1 MSNTV
6 QAIPSRSNDNAVDKP
21 LMPPPMIPTVG
32 REEANREDMREIDS
46 TRAIEDG
53 QGGVH
58 DCLLFYVLVWREVG

>member
-1 MSNTV
+1 
-6 QAIPSRSNDNAVDKP
+6 
-21 LMPPPMIPTVG
+21 MPPPMIPTVG